1 MDVGHVTGGGN
12 FAFDLSVHGN
22 VPYYKKK
29 YLQNEEAS
37 PVLIGTVVGP
47 DLASARRQIETA
59 NRLCDGVELRL
70 DRINADIQELLT
82 HIAGITVL
90 TTEEPSEEL
99 FGLAPDYLMI
109 PWHTSWSLSSPH
121 TQLIRSYHNFDNTP
135 DHLEEIIEAMPPADL
150 FKITTFARSTCDAL
164 RMLLLVRK
172 QGNMVGLCMGERG
185 AITRILSPLVHNPLH
200 FCAIEEPAA
209 PGQLSAEELQSTYF
223 YDRLSSTTTPYGLI
237 GDPIVQSPSH
247 LTHNRY
253 FEETGHD
260 AVYVKMQ
267 VSPEE
272 LPLFLSLA
280 KEFGFAGLS
289 VTMPHKEAICRFVD
303 VFHGEKSG
311 AVNTLAFRDKAIH
324 GTNTDGKAALDLLE
338 ETKQV
343 AGAHLVIL
351 GAGGAARG
359 IGFEAV
365 KRGALVTIA
374 SRTAPKGKALAEELG
389 GRFCPLD
396 ELPACDYII
405 NTTPSNDLLENK
417 KETPCVS
424 LALTAASAEGP
435 PFARQMFWRQA
446 LGQFTFWQLEP

>member
-1 MDVGHVTGGGN
+1 M
-12 FAFDLSVHGN
+12 
-22 VPYYKKK
+22 
-29 YLQNEEAS
+29 
-37 PVLIGTVVGP
+37 LIGTVLGP

-70 DRINADIQELLT
+70 DHIDPRIQLQELIA

-90 TTEEPSEEL
+90 TTEHPTEEL
-99 FGLAPDYLMI
+99 LALTPDYLMI
-109 PWHTSWSLSSPH
+109 PWHISWHISSPH

-135 DHLEEIIEAMPPADL
+135 ENLEEIIEAMPPADL
-150 FKITTFARSTCDAL
+150 FKIATFARSTCDAL

-172 QGNMVGLCMGERG
+172 RSNLIGLCMGERG

-223 YDRLSSTTTPYGLI
+223 YDRLSSTTTLYGLI
-237 GDPIVQSPSH
+237 GDPITQSPSH
-247 LTHNRY
+247 LTHNRH
-253 FEETGHD
+253 FQETGHD

-267 VSPEE
+267 VSSEA

-338 ETKQV
+338 ETRQV

-374 SRTAPKGKALAEELG
+374 SRTAPKGKALAKELG

-405 NTTPSNDLLENK
+405 NTTPNSDLGSDLIQNK
-417 KETPCVS
+417 RETPCVS
-424 LALTAASAEGP
+424 LALTAASADGP

-446 LGQFTFWQLEP
+446 LGQFTFWQLEG